1 MAQIRADSVMTA
13 LIIFGSTFIL
23 VFALGFQSL
32 NVNNGHYKAAFFT
45 SFAIALSNLILLKTV
60 PQANWLEI
68 AAYLTSGPFA
78 IITSMW
84 AHKRLV
90 KQKATK
96 VAKPAEW
103 PEPPANEKNGNVE
116 NYNPVPQPRP
126 MRWGR
131 K

>member
-1 MAQIRADSVMTA
+1 
-13 LIIFGSTFIL
+13 
-23 VFALGFQSL
+23 
-32 NVNNGHYKAAFFT
+32 
-45 SFAIALSNLILLKTV
+45 
-60 PQANWLEI
+60 
-68 AAYLTSGPFA
+68 
-78 IITSMW
+78 MW

>member
-1 MAQIRADSVMTA
+1 
-13 LIIFGSTFIL
+13 
-23 VFALGFQSL
+23 
-32 NVNNGHYKAAFFT
+32 
-45 SFAIALSNLILLKTV
+45 LLKTV

-90 KQKATK
+90 KQKSTK